1 MADTKT
7 YTCEF
12 EIPSGSSELT
22 LEADFELTDEELQQ
36 AIDALEKY
44 DCRFNHD
51 LPEAMFDAIWDV
63 AWDQFLEDAKEM
75 ALYDDMS
82 DDELL
87 DRDGVFQSIYNI
99 TEPEVKA

>member
-36 AIDALEKY
+36 AIDALEKFDY
-44 DCRFNHD
+44 RFNHD
-51 LPEAMFDAIWDV
+51 LHEAMFDAIWDV